1 VEEIRKRFHEGLVS
15 LTHDVVTLGR
25 MLERAIPR
33 GARVVLEGDLELGAQ
48 LVVGD
53 DEFDALALSI
63 EEQTYD
69 LLARQA
75 PVARD
80 LRELLTALRMASE
93 LERAADLVGNLV
105 KATRRLY
112 GLSVPPRLREYIE
125 RLASE
130 ATRLIGLAIDAYEQR
145 SAGLASALDDID
157 DTLDQ
162 LHADYIEAIFDAHAA
177 GDVDPEQAMQLA
189 LVGRFFERIGDH
201 AVNIGERVGFLV
213 TGLLPDHEPA

>member
-1 VEEIRKRFHEGLVS
+1 MEEIRKRFHEGLVS

-25 MLERAIPR
+25 MLERAIPQ

>member
-1 VEEIRKRFHEGLVS
+1 MEEIRKRFHEGLVS

-25 MLERAIPR
+25 MLERAIPQ

-112 GLSVPPRLREYIE
+112 GLSVPARLREYIE

>member
-1 VEEIRKRFHEGLVS
+1 LEEIRKRFHEGLVS
-15 LTHDVVTLGR
+15 VTDDVVRLGR
-25 MLERAIPR
+25 MLERAVPR
-33 GARVVLEGDLELGAQ
+33 GAHVVLEGDLEEGAR

-53 DEFDALALSI
+53 DEFDAMALSI
-63 EEQTYD
+63 EERTYD

-80 LRELLTALRMASE
+80 LRELVTALRMASE

-112 GLSVPPRLREYIE
+112 GVTLPPRLRSFIE
-125 RLASE
+125 QLSAE
-130 ATRLIGLAIDAYEQR
+130 ATRLIGLAMDAYEQR

-162 LHADYIEAIFDAHAA
+162 LHADYIEAIFDAHAS
-177 GDVDPEQAMQLA
+177 GDVDPEHAMQLA
-189 LVGRFFERIGDH
+189 LIGRFFERIGDH
-201 AVNIGERVGFLV
+201 AVNIGERVGFMV
-213 TGLLPDHEPA
+213 TGLMPDHEPA

>member
-1 VEEIRKRFHEGLVS
+1 MERIRKRFHEGLVS
-15 LTHDVVTLGR
+15 LTADVITLGR
-25 MLERAIPR
+25 MLEQAIPK
-33 GARVVLEGDLELGAQ
+33 GTHVVLAGDLELGAQ

-105 KATRRLY
+105 KATRRMY
-112 GLSVPPRLREYIE
+112 GLQLPPRLHEFIE
-125 RLASE
+125 RLGGE

-162 LHADYIEAIFDAHAA
+162 LHADYIEAVFDAHAS
-177 GDVDPEQAMQLA
+177 GDLDPEQAMHLA

-213 TGLLPDHEPA
+213 TGTLPDHEPA